1 MNMMLLGQKKH
12 GAAELGRQL
21 STPCPSR
28 ALPSRVP
35 SPCLEAFQLL
45 QGGDSAVSGGPVPM
59 LHHLSKQQGV
69 LVLAVQYLLYSHLCP
84 LPLVLPLGTT
94 EER

>member
-21 STPCPSR
+21 SNPCPSR
-28 ALPSRVP
+28 AIPSRVP
-35 SPCLEAFQLL
+35 SPCPEAFQLL
-45 QGGDSAVSGGPVPM
+45 QGGDSAVSGRPVPM
-59 LHHLSKQQGV
+59 LHHLYSPNQHSLLFG
-69 LVLAVQYLLYSHLCP
+69 QYLLYSHLCP